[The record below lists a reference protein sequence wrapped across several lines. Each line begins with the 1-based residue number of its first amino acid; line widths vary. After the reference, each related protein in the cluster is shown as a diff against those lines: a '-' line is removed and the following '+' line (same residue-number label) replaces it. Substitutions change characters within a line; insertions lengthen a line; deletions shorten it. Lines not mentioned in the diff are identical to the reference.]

1 MTSDFDVT
9 PYDDISRDFDV
20 TIDNYL
26 DIFWSPLNILKF

>member
-20 TIDNYL
+20 TNDNYL
-26 DIFWSPLNILKF
+26 VKTSFSRL